1 MYAITYKN
9 TGLPAND
16 PRGDMVN
23 CYVSH
28 IKTYSEALDVQEE
41 FFREMGE
48 NADELFTT
56 NIVEHD

>member
-9 TGLPAND
+9 TGLEATD
-16 PRGDMVN
+16 PRAQQIN

-28 IKTYSEALDVQEE
+28 IEKYTDALDVQEE

-56 NIVEHD
+56 NIIEHD